1 MHYQDERTSGCRVSD
16 AWTYR
21 GLKTVI
27 LENELVRVTV
37 LADKGADISSFVYKP
52 TDTEFLWRTPWGV
65 RDPRLTVPSTGDST
79 SIWMDYYEG
88 GWQTVVPHGGYS
100 DSVYGADFGIHGD
113 MNTIPWDA
121 VIVEDTPGR
130 VSVRFTAKSVRQSL
144 IHI

>member
-37 LADKGADISSFVYKP
+37 LADKGADIYSFVHKP

-65 RDPRLTVPSTGDST
+65 RDPRYTVPSTGDPVSV
-79 SIWMDYYEG
+79 WMDYYEG
-88 GWQTVVPHGGYS
+88 GWQTVVPHGGYA
-100 DSVYGADFGIHGD
+100 DRVYGA
-113 MNTIPWDA
+113 
-121 VIVEDTPGR
+121 
-130 VSVRFTAKSVRQSL
+130 
-144 IHI
+144 